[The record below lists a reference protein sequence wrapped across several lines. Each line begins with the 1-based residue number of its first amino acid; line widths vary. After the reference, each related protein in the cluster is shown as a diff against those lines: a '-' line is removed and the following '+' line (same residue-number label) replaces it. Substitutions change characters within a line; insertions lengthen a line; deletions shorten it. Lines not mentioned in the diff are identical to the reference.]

1 LDPYLSPQDRLRFDA
16 EIMPHLDVLYRMAC
30 SVCAGGDHAKDVAQ
44 EAFIKALRGF
54 GNFTPGSNGRSW
66 LARIVH
72 NTCRDHWRQLR
83 ARPEDQW
90 DADAD
95 WAVENTLADPDW
107 EPEIIRNAFSADL
120 DRALQ
125 QLPPLWRAGLLL
137 VDVEGWPYEEAAA
150 SLEIP
155 LGTLRS
161 GLHRARRRLYR
172 LLSEPQDETQLRREG
187 A

>member
-1 LDPYLSPQDRLRFDA
+1 MDPYLSPQDRLRFDA